1 MEKMFQEIYSL
12 RRELTD
18 IDALTKEFIK
28 QPNLDKLE
36 EKLLEKINELKIAF
50 HRKYLD
56 KAEHYKAVKNL
67 EALIKVQVEE
77 NKKDADGWLM
87 AKQPLKCFNCASCE
101 SNIKNITPSHEYLP
115 WNKYPAGDRIYRMG
129 QGFSHMLQMMTNEF
143 IKNVEKN
150 TNEMHNDNEQMLKS
164 INANNDNNR
173 MNSINNSE
181 KALYGLSVNNKQQ
194 MFDDSLINQR
204 KSGKIR
210 LPIMGKYIKSKKN
223 RNSSDIPVSDEER
236 EKEREKEYLEKF
248 KINGSPKIVKIT
260 KKKNPFPN
268 MFIPNEIYDNNI
280 NTESNINRNTIDFK
294 QNVAKSINFKS

>member
-1 MEKMFQEIYSL
+1 
-12 RRELTD
+12 
-18 IDALTKEFIK
+18 
-28 QPNLDKLE
+28 
-36 EKLLEKINELKIAF
+36 
-50 HRKYLD
+50 
-56 KAEHYKAVKNL
+56 
-67 EALIKVQVEE
+67 
-77 NKKDADGWLM
+77 
-87 AKQPLKCFNCASCE
+87 
-101 SNIKNITPSHEYLP
+101 
-115 WNKYPAGDRIYRMG
+115 
-129 QGFSHMLQMMTNEF
+129 MLQMMTNEF